1 MIIEIRAGE
10 GGRDSEQF
18 VGELAECYIRH
29 LDSAG

>member
-18 VGELAECYIRH
+18 VDELAECYIRH
-29 LDSAG
+29 LEAVG